1 MAFTHPLARGA
12 KVWPAVLVDGKTQRL
27 LVIVTTIELD
37 PDSKR
42 YHEEM
47 VERLSLAAQDYLD
60 DSSEAD
66 GFILMN
72 RLRDWDRKPDPTA

>member
-1 MAFTHPLARGA
+1 MAFSHPLARGA
-12 KVWPAVLVDGKTQRL
+12 KVWPAVLLDGKTQHF

-37 PDSKR
+37 PNSKR

-47 VERLSLAAQDYLD
+47 VERLSQAAQDYLD

-72 RLRDWDRKPDPTA
+72 RLRDWDRNPAPMA